1 MIITS
6 LPALRALY
14 AEPNERARRKEITT
28 LDVHC
33 QRFIGLS
40 PFVLLATSDAHH
52 QLDASP
58 RGGSPGF
65 VKIAASG
72 DLLIPDAP
80 GNNRLDSL
88 ENIVT
93 TGSVGLLFLIPG
105 VDETLRVNGDAVLS
119 QDPEDIAACTDERR
133 APKLG
138 HPCGRAR
145 RLRALRESAHAVAA
159 LVGQQSDRSPH
170 PAHHRRDVERSDR
183 HLYTTGNTRSH
194 GGAAY
199 TGAVA
204 DRS

>member
-1 MIITS
+1 MFISS

-14 AEPNERARRKEITT
+14 PEPTERARRKEITA

-33 QRFIGLS
+33 RRFIELS

-65 VKIAASG
+65 VKITETG

-119 QDPEDIAACTDERR
+119 HDPQDIASCTDERR
-133 APKLG
+133 APT
-138 HPCGRAR
+138 
-145 RLRALRESAHAVAA
+145 
-159 LVGQQSDRSPH
+159 LVIRVVV
-170 PAHHRRDVERSDR
+170 R
-183 HLYTTGNTRSH
+183 
-194 GGAAY
+194 AAY
-199 TGAVA
+199 VHCAKALMRSQLWSASSQIDRRTLPTIGEMLNDQTGITTPPETREAMVA
-204 DRS
+204 RYTPEL